1 MFTTA
6 AITVLIVFVFLVIF
20 IFRCRFIKEQTTFY
34 DRIFISMAVG
44 VIAFFIVLAFKN
56 NVEIENV
63 KPGQIYKY
71 SYSVDDKNPFL
82 PVKRFRY
89 FRVIDVKDGYVLY
102 TDTTGKDTSS
112 STIQYFLIGSE
123 LIK

>member
-6 AITVLIVFVFLVIF
+6 AITVLIVFVFLIIF
-20 IFRCRFIKEQTTFY
+20 IFKCRFIKEQTTFY

-63 KPGQIYKY
+63 KPNQIYKY

-82 PVKRFRY
+82 TVKRVRY